1 MGSKCSF
8 DVYFALVEH
17 NLVAEFKL
25 LGHEWARY
33 CALRD
38 VGALHDRCER
48 WSFEDAGFAVAILS
62 MDSRK
67 FAD

>member
-8 DVYFALVEH
+8 DVYSLLVEH
-17 NLVAEFKL
+17 NLAAEVKL
-25 LGHEWARY
+25 SGQEWAGY

-38 VGALHDRCER
+38 VDTLHDRCER
-48 WSFEDAGFAVAILS
+48 WPFEDAGFAVAVLS

-67 FAD
+67 VC